1 MAKITLT
8 LNNVRGEVFSGFA
21 VSHDLPALT
30 GSDKQVAWANT
41 IRDAAIADFV
51 QTRIVDRVQF
61 EVAGRSCWLKHET
74 WTANAQPQVD
84 IINAKPIMQQIADAL
99 APITSAKDWIEAA
112 GGSKSMLTIQA
123 LMQRV
128 AR

>member
-8 LNNVRGEVFSGFA
+8 LSNVRGEVFSGFG

-30 GSDKQVAWANT
+30 GSDKQIAYASA
-41 IRDAAIADFV
+41 IRDAAIADFI
-51 QTRIVDRVQF
+51 QTKIIDRVQYDLD
-61 EVAGRSCWLKHET
+61 GRSCWLKHET

-84 IINAKPIMQQIADAL
+84 IINAKPIMAQMAAAL

-112 GGSKSMLTIQA
+112 GGSKSLLTIQA
-123 LMQRV
+123 LMTRK
-128 AR
+128 